1 MASVTVVMPAKDEEE
16 GLRLLVSEF
25 KTSPLAKRKDLS
37 FIIVVDGRSSDM
49 SREVSE
55 TLADSVIDQSER
67 HGKGDAIKAAISKWS
82 ENPTELLVMMDAD
95 GSYQWAD
102 VENVIV
108 TLESG
113 ADAVTGVRLRGM
125 FNRVEGMSFLHHI
138 GNHALAISASIRNRR
153 KIQDLCSGL
162 WGFRKEA
169 ISRIAPT
176 AQGFDLEA
184 ELHGRVRVEGISL
197 VQIPIDWR
205 CRVGGT
211 SKLRSFVDGFRIFM
225 RIIRT

>member
-1 MASVTVVMPAKDEEE
+1 
-16 GLRLLVSEF
+16 
-25 KTSPLAKRKDLS
+25 
-37 FIIVVDGRSSDM
+37 
-49 SREVSE
+49 
-55 TLADSVIDQSER
+55 
-67 HGKGDAIKAAISKWS
+67 
-82 ENPTELLVMMDAD
+82 MMDAD

-102 VENVIV
+102 VENVIE

-184 ELHGRVRVEGISL
+184 ELHGRVRIEGISL